1 MCGREM
7 TWQVRRLISAPVV
20 EPESVAETVASSHS
34 PSGLH
39 RGIQDPQAIVGQR
52 PAVRAV
58 QAADIHR
65 PALAEGKIGDGH
77 ILAIR
82 REGLD
87 VLVREHLTFT
97 AGKVETVN
105 DVLVLPAWRSVR
117 SRRRAASPPAIP
129 AHPPWVIWRRFEP
142 SRLTMK
148 RSKMPMPRLKTI
160 CAPSG
165 DQTGLKSPRAVP
177 GSGSLHP
184 WSGLGSGCRH
194 R

>member
-20 EPESVAETVASSHS
+20 EPESVAETVAAAT
-34 PSGLH
+34 H
-39 RGIQDPQAIVGQR
+39 RGSTGIQDPQAIVGQR

-105 DVLVLPAWRSVR
+105 DVLVLPAWHSVEE
-117 SRRRAASPPAIP
+117 AAVGQP
-129 AHPPWVIWRRFEP
+129 AHRPF
-142 SRLTMK
+142 
-148 RSKMPMPRLKTI
+148 
-160 CAPSG
+160 
-165 DQTGLKSPRAVP
+165 
-177 GSGSLHP
+177 LHP
-184 WSGLGSGCRH
+184 CRG
-194 R
+194 

>member
-1 MCGREM
+1 MCREM

-39 RGIQDPQAIVGQR
+39 RGFRTQAIVGQR

-82 REGLD
+82 R
-87 VLVREHLTFT
+87 
-97 AGKVETVN
+97 
-105 DVLVLPAWRSVR
+105 
-117 SRRRAASPPAIP
+117 
-129 AHPPWVIWRRFEP
+129 
-142 SRLTMK
+142 
-148 RSKMPMPRLKTI
+148 
-160 CAPSG
+160 G
-165 DQTGLKSPRAVP
+165 D
-177 GSGSLHP
+177 
-184 WSGLGSGCRH
+184 
-194 R
+194 